1 MKKIR
6 LICLLMACFLTM
18 SIVGGC
24 RGGGGT
30 QIDET
35 RSQLNIGILNDGVGS
50 GFADELIKDFEEYY
64 AETSFEDGK
73 MGVEVIPEAKKD
85 PFLAG
90 TLETS
95 MPFSENTLWFAEIN
109 YTSFVNKGLIIDI
122 SKTVNEKVYDEDGEL
137 AEKTGKPAKQS
148 IVDTM
153 YPEYK
158 DTFKTNDDK
167 YYAIPFRFYFTGIT
181 YDADLINNNNLYFLK
196 NGSIGG
202 NANMVAQGNCST
214 GPDGIMGTSDDG
226 MPNTW
231 NDFIKWIDAMV
242 GKQITPFTWSGTTD
256 YQRRMAYR
264 YIWANYEG
272 ANDYMLNYTFNGVDS
287 QFGQIT
293 DANYPTLIGQNG
305 RKAGIK
311 AAKDITSKSKY
322 YSTLADK
329 QTYTEAQEE
338 YAYSVMTDN
347 KIAMFFEGSYW
358 ESEAKGTFDKMPS
371 ELGYGKRNFKWLP
384 VPNFIGVDGVPD
396 QTKAMNDRVLDAS
409 SAYEYGVYISAK
421 NTCKN
426 YDTQVKIAKLFLQ
439 FAQQRSQLVKFVKNT
454 GCTWRPYN
462 FTVKESELNEWTGI
476 AKSIYKFIE
485 EGATVVSS
493 FPYSEVRKLSGDR
506 FSEGAWDFAY
516 TLYSEPFAYFM
527 NVPNRSVEQCYTDMF
542 NTLTNNFKV

>member
-1 MKKIR
+1 
-6 LICLLMACFLTM
+6 MACFL
-18 SIVGGC
+18 SISVFGGC

-30 QIDET
+30 EVDAD

-50 GFADELIKDFEEYY
+50 AFADELIKDFEAYY
-64 AETSFEDGK
+64 AETSFEEGK
-73 MGVEVIPEAKKD
+73 KGVQVLPDAKKD

-158 DTFKTNDDK
+158 DIFKTNDDK
-167 YYAIPFRFYFTGIT
+167 YYAIPFRFYFNGIT

-214 GPDGIMGTSDDG
+214 GPDGEMGTSDDG
-226 MPNTW
+226 LPNTW

-272 ANDYMLNYTFNGVDS
+272 ANDYMYTFIV
-287 QFGQIT
+287 
-293 DANYPTLIGQNG
+293 
-305 RKAGIK
+305 
-311 AAKDITSKSKY
+311 
-322 YSTLADK
+322 
-329 QTYTEAQEE
+329 
-338 YAYSVMTDN
+338 
-347 KIAMFFEGSYW
+347 
-358 ESEAKGTFDKMPS
+358 
-371 ELGYGKRNFKWLP
+371 
-384 VPNFIGVDGVPD
+384 
-396 QTKAMNDRVLDAS
+396 
-409 SAYEYGVYISAK
+409 
-421 NTCKN
+421 
-426 YDTQVKIAKLFLQ
+426 
-439 FAQQRSQLVKFVKNT
+439 
-454 GCTWRPYN
+454 
-462 FTVKESELNEWTGI
+462 
-476 AKSIYKFIE
+476 
-485 EGATVVSS
+485 
-493 FPYSEVRKLSGDR
+493 
-506 FSEGAWDFAY
+506 
-516 TLYSEPFAYFM
+516 
-527 NVPNRSVEQCYTDMF
+527 
-542 NTLTNNFKV
+542 